1 MKVLRI
7 VLYCLLGGLP
17 LTVAALNNGGF
28 AWWWLS
34 GIVLAAAFVPVALFG
49 PRRGVWQFA
58 VVWPFLMIVTVL
70 CLWSEAVLFFQT
82 SANKGHAAGD
92 LIGAAVSY
100 TVIAVVLAA
109 LAALLKLPRAAE
121 SEVKLRPAGT
131 MVLLVL
137 VCGLAYVVY
146 YLIFGSITYQFFTK
160 GYYPDAPAQVAKLGI
175 WFWAIQLGRGV
186 LMSLVTVPVVRT
198 LRMTRMQAAVAVGL
212 LIWVAGGLSPLLLPN
227 PFLGPTQRF
236 IHTIEIL
243 TQNFSLGVTTVL
255 LFRAKSTSSVA
266 ATSPATEAHT

>member
-17 LTVAALNNGGF
+17 LTIAALNSGGF

-34 GIVLAAAFVPVALFG
+34 GIALAAAFVPVALFG
-49 PRRGVWQFA
+49 PRRGMWQFA
-58 VVWPFLMIVTVL
+58 VAWPFLMIVTVL
-70 CLWSEAVLFFQT
+70 CLWSEAALFFQT

-121 SEVKLRPAGT
+121 PEVKLRPAGT
-131 MVLLVL
+131 MVLMVL
-137 VCGLAYVVY
+137 VSGLAYVVY

-175 WFWAIQLGRGV
+175 WFWVIQLGRGV

-198 LRMTRMQAAVAVGL
+198 LRMTKMQAAVAVGL

-243 TQNFSLGVTTVL
+243 TQNFSLGVTAVL
-255 LFRAKSTSSVA
+255 LFRAKSAASVA
-266 ATSPATEAHT
+266 AVSPVTPAHT

>member
-1 MKVLRI
+1 MRTLRV

-17 LTVAALNNGGF
+17 LTVAAMSNGGF

-34 GIVLAAAFVPVALFG
+34 GIVLAAAFVPLALFG

-58 VVWPFLMIVTVL
+58 VIWPFLMIVTVL
-70 CLWSEAVLFFQT
+70 CLWSEAVMFFQT
-82 SANKGHAAGD
+82 PENKAHAFTD

-100 TVIAVVLAA
+100 TVIAVVLAV
-109 LAALLKLPRAAE
+109 LAALLKLPRAE
-121 SEVKLRPAGT
+121 EPEIKLRSAGT

-137 VCGLAYVVY
+137 VSGLAYVLY
-146 YLIFGSITYQFFTK
+146 YLVFGSITYQFFTK

-175 WFWAIQLGRGV
+175 WFWVIQLGRGV

-227 PFLGPTQRF
+227 PLLGPTQRF

-243 TQNFSLGVTTVL
+243 TQNLSLGMTAVL
-255 LFRAKSTSSVA
+255 LFRPKRAASVSDARSSVTA
-266 ATSPATEAHT
+266 SA